1 MQWDEGASYE
11 KIREKQYQHWEQAGR
26 TFLCV

>member
-11 KIREKQYQHWEQAGR
+11 KIREKQYQHWEQARR